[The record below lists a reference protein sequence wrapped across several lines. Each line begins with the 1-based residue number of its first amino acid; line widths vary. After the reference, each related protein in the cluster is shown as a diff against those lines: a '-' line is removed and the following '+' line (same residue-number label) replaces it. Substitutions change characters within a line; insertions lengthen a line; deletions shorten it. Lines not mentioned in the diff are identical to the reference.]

1 MGSISPRGNYPT
13 SFASGAEI
21 RLMHQ
26 AGHPFTR
33 AADPSV
39 AQFGVQARTSISAMM
54 STKPLPDLFGEQ
66 SIFSLALAGRALA
79 PRIIATFRD
88 RKHSA
93 HDHNGKFL
101 LVLFNKLILHLD
113 SREKMLRTFLR
124 ISRSC
129 WTLASSRLRRRFSS
143 SSAVWCPLPGN
154 ASLP

>member
-1 MGSISPRGNYPT
+1 MGSISPRGDYPT
-13 SFASGAEI
+13 WFAFGAQSCFT
-21 RLMHQ
+21 HQ

-33 AADPSV
+33 AADPLV
-39 AQFGVQARTSISAMM
+39 AQFGVQARTSISAVM

-79 PRIIATFRD
+79 PRVIATFRD

-113 SREKMLRTFLR
+113 SREKMLTTSDR
-124 ISRSC
+124 ISI
-129 WTLASSRLRRRFSS
+129 LRRTH
-143 SSAVWCPLPGN
+143 ALPTR
-154 ASLP
+154 SW